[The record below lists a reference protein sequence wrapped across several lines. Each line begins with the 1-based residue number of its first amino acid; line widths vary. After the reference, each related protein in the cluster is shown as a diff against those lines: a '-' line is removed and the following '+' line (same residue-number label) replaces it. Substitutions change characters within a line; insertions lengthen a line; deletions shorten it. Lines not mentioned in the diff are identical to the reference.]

1 MKKES
6 KKNYETQ
13 NLFVI
18 VSSFAFI
25 VTFIL
30 SCMESEFI
38 PSCMLMLSLLLFSVC
53 YRIQSYNKKTI
64 MYILY
69 VIGVLLI
76 IGSLV
81 YTFMRIY

>member
-6 KKNYETQ
+6 KKNNDTQ
-13 NLFVI
+13 NLLVI
-18 VSSFAFI
+18 ISSFAFI

-30 SCMESEFI
+30 SFMNSAFV
-38 PSCMLMLSLLLFSVC
+38 PSCMLMLSLLLFSIC
-53 YRIQSYNKKTI
+53 YRIQNDNKKKL